1 MSRAPLLF
9 LGRPMLTRL
18 TISDVVLVDR
28 LELDIRRGLSVLT
41 GETGAGKSI
50 LLDSLGLATGA
61 RADTGLIRNGAPQA
75 SVTAE
80 FEIAATHPLYDFLED
95 KGLALEPGEA
105 LMLRRVVA
113 RDGRSK
119 AFVNDQ
125 PVSVA
130 VLKAL
135 GDSLL
140 EVHGQHETVGLL
152 DARSHLG
159 MLDNYGATGPE
170 LAKVAESWKALKAI
184 RDEHRDL
191 MKRASADK
199 AELETLTLRL
209 QELDRLNPQP
219 DEEATLASERALL
232 GAGERAL
239 EDILEARNAVGGDQ
253 LSQRLVKAFRALDHA
268 RTRAMQAGATSEDPV
283 LARLTA
289 AADALD
295 RTLIA
300 ADEALAL
307 MDQAADSLDVEPGQL
322 DRVEERLFALRA
334 MARKLSVLV
343 EDLPKE
349 RVRIAASL
357 NQIEDLDAHLGRLT
371 IAMHE
376 AQKTFH
382 AAVEALRAK
391 REQAGETL
399 ATAVMSEL
407 VPLKLDK
414 ARFRVALRPLEPERY
429 GQTGGD
435 VIEFEVKTNPG
446 ADWGGL
452 GEIASGGELARFA
465 LALKAALASRGGE
478 DVVGPVMIFDEVDQG
493 VGGAVADAVGLR
505 LKRLAQNQQVIVVTH
520 SPQVAA
526 RGDQHLKVSKAEHND
541 SVRSTVT
548 VLQPEEA
555 LEELARM
562 LSGAEITPE
571 ARAAAIRLKAAEVV

>member
-1 MSRAPLLF
+1 
-9 LGRPMLTRL
+9 MLTRL
-18 TISDVVLVDR
+18 TINDVVLVDR
-28 LELDIRRGLSVLT
+28 LELDIQPGLSVLT

-61 RADTGLIRNGAPQA
+61 RADTGLIRAGANQA

-80 FEIAATHPLYDFLED
+80 FEVPAAHAVYDFLED

-105 LMLRRVVA
+105 LLLRRLVG

-159 MLDNYGATGPE
+159 MLDSYGACDGE
-170 LAKVAESWKALKAI
+170 RAQVAEAWKALKALK
-184 RDEHRDL
+184 DEHRDL
-191 MKRASADK
+191 IKRAQGDK

-209 QELDRLNPQP
+209 QELERLNPQP
-219 DEEATLASERALL
+219 EEEAQLASERALL
-232 GAGERAL
+232 GASERAL
-239 EDILEARNAVGGDQ
+239 EDITEARDAVGGDL
-253 LSQRLVKAFRALDHA
+253 LSQRLAKAFRALDHA
-268 RTRAMQAGATSEDPV
+268 RTRAMQAGATGEDEV
-283 LARLTA
+283 LQRLTA

-307 MDQAADSLDVEPGQL
+307 MDQAGNSLDLEPGQL

-334 MARKLSVLV
+334 MARKLGVLV
-343 EDLPKE
+343 DDLPAE
-349 RVRIAASL
+349 RVRIAKAL
-357 NQIEDLDAHLGRLT
+357 TGMEDLDAHLARLDKQ
-371 IAMHE
+371 IAA
-376 AQKTFH
+376 AQGVFH
-382 AAVEALRAK
+382 AAVEALRA
-391 REQAGETL
+391 RRVAAGETL
-399 ATAVMSEL
+399 GAAVMAEL

-414 ARFRVALRPLEPERY
+414 ARFRVALKRLEPERY
-429 GQTGGD
+429 TAAGGD
-435 VIEFEVKTNPG
+435 VVEFEVKTNPG
-446 ADWGGL
+446 AEWGGL
-452 GEIASGGELARFA
+452 GVIASGGELARFA
-465 LALKAALASRGGE
+465 LALKAALAGRGGE
-478 DVVGPVMIFDEVDQG
+478 GAAGPVMIFDEVDQG

-505 LKRLAQNQQVIVVTH
+505 LKRLAERSQVIVVTH

-526 RGDQHLKVSKAEHND
+526 RGDSHLKVSKHVHGD
-541 SVRSTVT
+541 GMRSQVSR
-548 VLQPEEA
+548 LNPDEA

-562 LSGAEITPE
+562 LSGASITPE
-571 ARAAAIRLKAAEVV
+571 ARAAAVRLKSAEAV

>member
-1 MSRAPLLF
+1 
-9 LGRPMLTRL
+9 MLTRL

-28 LELDIRRGLSVLT
+28 LELDIQPGLSVLT

-61 RADTGLIRNGAPQA
+61 RADTGLIRSGAAQA

-80 FEIAATHPLYDFLED
+80 FEVPPAHAVYDFLED

-105 LMLRRVVA
+105 LLLRRTVN

-159 MLDNYGATGPE
+159 MLDAYGDVATE
-170 LAKVAESWKALKAI
+170 KAAVAESYRALKALK
-184 RDEHRDL
+184 DEHRDL
-191 MKRASADK
+191 LKRAHADK
-199 AELETLTLRL
+199 AELEIMTQRL
-209 QELDRLNPQP
+209 QELERLNPQP
-219 DEEATLASERALL
+219 DEEAQLASERALL
-232 GAGERAL
+232 GASERAL
-239 EDILEARNAVGGDQ
+239 EDITEARDAVGGDL
-253 LSQRLVKAFRALDHA
+253 LSQRLAKAFRALDHA
-268 RTRAMQAGATSEDPV
+268 RTRAMQAGATGEDEV
-283 LARLTA
+283 LQRLTA

-307 MDQAADSLDVEPGQL
+307 MDQAADSLDIEPGQL
-322 DRVEERLFALRA
+322 DRCEERLFALRA
-334 MARKLSVLV
+334 LARKLGVLV
-343 EDLPKE
+343 DDLPAE
-349 RVRIAASL
+349 RIRIARNL
-357 NQIEDLDAHLGRLT
+357 NQIEDLDAHLARLDKA
-371 IAMHE
+371 IVE
-376 AQKTFH
+376 AQGRFH
-382 AAVEALRAK
+382 AAVNALRA
-391 REQAGETL
+391 RRHAAGETL
-399 ATAVMSEL
+399 AAAVMAEL
-407 VPLKLDK
+407 TPLKLDK
-414 ARFRVALRPLEPERY
+414 ARFRVALTPLEPERY
-429 GQTGGD
+429 NALGGD
-435 VIEFEVKTNPG
+435 AVVFEVKTNPG

-452 GEIASGGELARFA
+452 AVIASGGELARFA
-465 LALKAALASRGGE
+465 LALKAALATRGDGGE
-478 DVVGPVMIFDEVDQG
+478 GMSQPVMIFDEVDQG

-505 LKRLAQNQQVIVVTH
+505 LKRLAERSQVIVVTH

-526 RGDQHLKVSKAEHND
+526 RGDSHLKVSKAEHD
-541 SVRSTVT
+541 GRVRSQVA
-548 VLQPEEA
+548 VLDHDAA

-571 ARAAAIRLKAAEVV
+571 ARAAAHRLKSAETV